1 MTEPDR
7 AERAFR
13 DAITELDLP
22 PAPDPAATRRH
33 VRDRRLATLAVVAT
47 VLIVAVVGGFAW
59 RDQTAPAPAV
69 AQPAPAQTSPS
80 TDPAPAGWR
89 SEHYRD
95 IRFEVPAS
103 WGYAQPPD
111 SSWCADDPRGVLR
124 PEQRTPYVWLDMD
137 YPIRTIGCPEMP
149 STLQSEHV
157 EARVPVGP
165 LTEPRVGIKL
175 AARRAPDTAAV
186 AFVVPADDRPLVV
199 SDIDDTVLITGVKE
213 RLKMVG
219 RTLVGDPTDRQV
231 VDGMPDL
238 LRGLAAGAPVFYVST
253 SPWNLYQRLADTLA
267 HHHVPAGPLLLTDW
281 GFGRKQMLVRPA
293 LEYKVETIT
302 GLLADFPGREAVL
315 VGDSG
320 QHDLAAYLAVAEA
333 QEHATYP
340 HRVPHCAVC
349 DWRVRCE
356 AQIKPR
362 PVYHPQRRVQRCECA
377 LLSSLP

>member
-1 MTEPDR
+1 MAVRRQIRSALRRFVPGAPVVVVTYGGYVACLPEGPVARVRGRILRKTVVALAGPVR
-7 AERAFR
+7 AWRTFMETVAWF
-13 DAITELDLP
+13 TTSE
-22 PAPDPAATRRH
+22 APGVPVEVTSD
-33 VRDRRLATLAVVAT
+33 VAT
-47 VLIVAVVGGFAW
+47 VHVVS
-59 RDQTAPAPAV
+59 D
-69 AQPAPAQTSPS
+69 
-80 TDPAPAGWR
+80 
-89 SEHYRD
+89 E
-95 IRFEVPAS
+95 E
-103 WGYAQPPD
+103 GY
-111 SSWCADDPRGVLR
+111 
-124 PEQRTPYVWLDMD
+124 
-137 YPIRTIGCPEMP
+137 
-149 STLQSEHV
+149 V

-219 RTLVGDPTDRQV
+219 RTLVGDPTDREV
-231 VDGMPDL
+231 VDGMPGL
-238 LRGLAAGAPVFYVST
+238 LAALAGKEAPVFYVST

-333 QEHATYP
+333 HP
-340 HRVPHCAVC
+340 G
-349 DWRVRCE
+349 RVRAILIRE
-356 AQIKPR
+356 VPGLVPR
-362 PVYHPQRRVQRCECA
+362 DHEPDHARAKAAGVA
-377 LLSSLP
+377 LCVGEPAELAAVAAGHGLLT

>member
-22 PAPDPAATRRH
+22 AAPDPAATRRH

-157 EARVPVGP
+157 EARVPGP
-165 LTEPRVGIKL
+165 AEDYAEGEYQGYGRWVVTRFAGSAVLIVTSQDLEL
-175 AARRAPDTAAV
+175 ARRIVASAAV
-186 AFVVPADDRPLVV
+186 ALDAPCPASSPVAGALGARPPAPTDPEKLAWADSAVLCQYEPAFDPADRELPSLRAVVSLDRRQARDLVDRLTTAPVNQTSCDPPPYEDRPDVAVHVAITVGGSVQTVYV
-199 SDIDDTVLITGVKE
+199 SAAGCPDGSGSAGGIDDGTTL
-213 RLKMVG
+213 
-219 RTLVGDPTDRQV
+219 RTLTRNACQ
-231 VDGMPDL
+231 
-238 LRGLAAGAPVFYVST
+238 
-253 SPWNLYQRLADTLA
+253 
-267 HHHVPAGPLLLTDW
+267 
-281 GFGRKQMLVRPA
+281 
-293 LEYKVETIT
+293 
-302 GLLADFPGREAVL
+302 
-315 VGDSG
+315 
-320 QHDLAAYLAVAEA
+320 
-333 QEHATYP
+333 
-340 HRVPHCAVC
+340 
-349 DWRVRCE
+349 
-356 AQIKPR
+356 
-362 PVYHPQRRVQRCECA
+362 A
-377 LLSSLP
+377 LLQPPIVLYSASGEIGNNCLG